1 MEREGTML
9 PAEGLPCSK
18 VLNQGVLVP
27 PEDFRKA
34 HWLEQSEQGEGGKK
48 IRLYLAP

>member
-1 MEREGTML
+1 MF
-9 PAEGLPCSK
+9 K
-18 VLNQGVLVP
+18 GVESGRLVP